1 MTFGR
6 PYIIRLFTLI
16 DRGGRE
22 LPIQPDYCGYTV
34 DTAFED
40 QVKVR
45 LFEIDNV
52 EDAVYIISADR

>member
-22 LPIQPDYCGYTV
+22 LPIQPDYCGFKV
-34 DTAFED
+34 EAGED
-40 QVKVR
+40 DLVRVR
-45 LFEIDNV
+45 LSDTDKV
-52 EDAVYIISADR
+52 EDAVFLVNNK